1 MMNYLRKRIKD
12 LSPRSLVATLLILA
26 VVVGAAAGVSRAAPL
41 LQTSGAMAV
50 AAYDQ
55 VNIRSGPSTAY
66 AVVGSLVLGQ
76 SCPIIGRDTSTGWWL
91 IACANGVTGWVSP
104 DVVTVVG
111 DTSNVPSYTVGG
123 SAIVA
128 PPEPQAPSQPTTFT
142 GWQASYFA
150 NADLSGVPV
159 LVQDVPDINFDWGY
173 GSPSPS
179 VPVDNFSARYARTL
193 NLAPGNYLLT
203 LRMDDGARVFIDSQL
218 VMNDWR
224 VGSVR
229 ELQQMVTLNG
239 SHAFTVEYFEG
250 TGTASLFFAITP
262 QAAQPTPTPPP
273 PPYQP
278 SVPTLSVPQD
288 QWRAQYYNNTGL
300 GGSPAAAMYVPRSA
314 YQLDQNWGTG
324 SPAQGVN
331 ADYFSAVFEG
341 NFYFAAGD
349 YMFYTQVDD
358 GARLYIDNILVID
371 AWSDG
376 PKERS
381 NRFNSIGVGYHNI
394 RVEYYEQTG
403 NAYVRAWWTLAGS
416 PAPAPTPTPGGGGNV
431 PPPPPGPVV
440 PM

>member
-229 ELQQMVTLNG
+229 ELYGQPLLCD
-239 SHAFTVEYFEG
+239 Y
-250 TGTASLFFAITP
+250 
-262 QAAQPTPTPPP
+262 AA
-273 PPYQP
+273 
-278 SVPTLSVPQD
+278 
-288 QWRAQYYNNTGL
+288 
-300 GGSPAAAMYVPRSA
+300 GGAAYPHAAATALPALCADAVGAAGPVARPILQQHRVRRFAGSRNVRA
-314 YQLDQNWGTG
+314 PLGLPTG
-324 SPAQGVN
+324 SELG
-331 ADYFSAVFEG
+331 DR
-341 NFYFAAGD
+341 FACAGR
-349 YMFYTQVDD
+349 QR
-358 GARLYIDNILVID
+358 RLLLRRLRGQLLLCGWGLHVL
-371 AWSDG
+371 
-376 PKERS
+376 
-381 NRFNSIGVGYHNI
+381 H
-394 RVEYYEQTG
+394 
-403 NAYVRAWWTLAGS
+403 AG
-416 PAPAPTPTPGGGGNV
+416 G
-431 PPPPPGPVV
+431 
-440 PM
+440 